1 MENKKNPT
9 DLSGAPSYDVAL
21 AAAHALYMKKGI
33 DVRLFHVEETTVIA
47 DYYLLATGR
56 ASTHLNALADEVAYK
71 LGEAGVKA
79 YRTEGR
85 DGGEW
90 LLVDFGS
97 VIVHV
102 FSRDAREYY
111 HLERL
116 LPPEGEV
123 DLTPM
128 FEEWKNNTEAGDT
141 EA

>member
-1 MENKKNPT
+1 MENKMNLT
-9 DLSGAPSYDVAL
+9 DLSGASSYDVAI
-21 AAAHALYMKKGI
+21 AAAHALFMKKGI
-33 DVRLFHVEETTVIA
+33 DLRLFHVEETTVIA
-47 DYYLLATGR
+47 DYYLLVTGR
-56 ASTHLNALADEVAYK
+56 ASTHLNALADEVSYK
-71 LGEAGVKA
+71 LEQAGVKT

-90 LLVDFGS
+90 LLVDFGT
-97 VIVHV
+97 VLVHA

-128 FEEWKNNTEAGDT
+128 FEEWKNNTEAGDS
-141 EA
+141 EV

>member
-1 MENKKNPT
+1 MENNKNL
-9 DLSGAPSYDVAL
+9 DLSGASSYDVAI
-21 AAAHALYMKKGI
+21 AAAHALFMKKGI
-33 DVRLFHVEETTVIA
+33 DLRLFHVEESTVIA
-47 DYYLLATGR
+47 DYYLLVTGR

-71 LGEAGVKA
+71 LGEAGVKT

-90 LLVDFGS
+90 LLVEFGT
-97 VIVHV
+97 VLVHA

-123 DLTPM
+123 DLSEM
-128 FEEWKNNTEAGDT
+128 FEQGQNNTEAGDT
-141 EA
+141 EV